1 MVNFK
6 GIFVILLMFFS
17 FSLNAQTISSND
29 CNDKIKNIFIKINN
43 EFNESEIDAAERES
57 LTTKVFDNI
66 LGKGD
71 STLSEKKDNLRN
83 NLGTCFSSPLEKDI
97 AIKIL
102 RILYGEV
109 VNNPVK
115 IISVIWGD
123 FWDVNVDFNEENF
136 NKSTNIVNLIPDII
150 KSYNNVIFIIGLFLL
165 SVIYSK
171 ELMSLLNTDK
181 NKSLKFFGKNTLRI
195 LTGFSMIAPLPL
207 FEGYSL
213 IQFIFIIMIILAVL
227 ISKVLWMF
235 ILLSINFSYYER
247 DLELMVEEYDVKNSY
262 RDSIVSNVM
271 MHYCDIEK
279 REYFINKDLYQF
291 NNKKSLLEE
300 NEYYKCLQNHTPEN
314 QEAVY
319 IPDSIKVGQECAIK
333 YKSDSLNYNYYCG
346 YIENFNRLNSEE
358 SQLPKKIYRDLGIE
372 SSEYQGILRDIA
384 KNLRKYICR
393 VDGDDILDSSNKDFN
408 CPVMVGEDY
417 AYNPLTDYII
427 FNNKSFSDENEKRTF
442 RNSLA
447 LTSKKQIEDYFKTK
461 LPIVASGVLGFK
473 DESEAEKEREK
484 LERFLSLYEK
494 GFAMAGSVFYEKID
508 YMTPN
513 YDTIKSFEKAYSVD
527 STISGSTKQDRRK
540 VGGKGANLSFSQ
552 ASDVSF
558 RSAFILFQEYMSGD
572 LEEFLNEEEEVK
584 KQKKSIILG
593 IGELVNSKT
602 SCVVDFKTCHVNS
615 INPFLDLMYYG
626 NDMIVKG
633 TYAKLILGAVTY
645 GYNKWFSESIQ
656 NKKYAANRGNEILE
670 FISTILSIYL
680 LVGFFFAVLLP
691 FIPFFTFAALFF
703 GWILQTFKVIMSSQI
718 LSLYFLIPDENED
731 IAGKEKKIYKLLIK
745 TALTPLFLLTGFIV
759 TLIIANVSISL
770 INVWLS
776 IMLNNLNL
784 HPEMGTVLGILNGII
799 GVLIYAV
806 LVTLA
811 IIKANEAIAGIPKA
825 ISQWLDL
832 ELEEEKA
839 FNQLQSM
846 VQSHILPHMKGKLF
860 F

>member
-1 MVNFK
+1 MKNFK
-6 GIFVILLMFFS
+6 GIFAILLMFFS
-17 FSLNAQTISSND
+17 FSLNAETVNAND
-29 CNDKIKNIFIKINN
+29 CNDKIKNIFIQINN
-43 EFNESEIDAAERES
+43 EFNESEVDASERES
-57 LTTKVFDNI
+57 LTNKVFDNI
-66 LGKGD
+66 LGEGN
-71 STLSEKKDNLRN
+71 STLMEKKNNLRN
-83 NLGTCFSSPLEKDI
+83 NLGSCFSSPLEKDV

-109 VNNPVK
+109 INNPVR

-123 FWDVNVDFNEENF
+123 FWDTNVEFNEENF
-136 NKSTNIVNLIPDII
+136 NKSTDIVNLIPEII

-171 ELMSLLNTDK
+171 ELMSILNPDK
-181 NKSLKFFGKNTLRI
+181 SKSLKFFGKNTLRI

-207 FEGYSL
+207 FEGYSMV
-213 IQFIFIIMIILAVL
+213 QFLFIVMIILAIL

-235 ILLSINFSYYER
+235 ILLSINFSYYEK
-247 DLELMVEEYDVKNSY
+247 DLELMVEEYDVKSSY
-262 RDSIVSNVM
+262 TDSIISNVM

-279 REYFINKDLYQF
+279 REVFLNKDLYQF
-291 NNKKSLLEE
+291 NNKKSLLDQ
-300 NEYYKCLQNHTPEN
+300 NEYYQCLQGNVTEPSTS
-314 QEAVY
+314 AY
-319 IPDSIKVGQECAIK
+319 IPNSIKIGQECARK

-346 YIENFNRLNSEE
+346 YIENFDKLDSKE
-358 SQLPKKIYRDLGIE
+358 SQLPVKIYNDLGIE
-372 SSEYQGILRDIA
+372 SSEYQSILRGIA
-384 KNLRKYICR
+384 KNLRKYVCR
-393 VDGDDILDSSNKDFN
+393 VDGDNILDPSNKDFH
-408 CPVMVGEDY
+408 CPVMAGDDY
-417 AYNPLTDYII
+417 AYDPKTDFII
-427 FNNKSFSDENEKRTF
+427 FNNKSFSSENEERSF

-447 LTSKKQIEDYFKTK
+447 LTSKRQIEDYFKIR
-461 LPIVASGVLGFK
+461 LPIVASGVLGYK
-473 DESEAEKEREK
+473 DKNTIDEEREK

-513 YDTIKSFEKAYSVD
+513 YDVIKSFEKAYSVD
-527 STISGSTKQDRRK
+527 STIDGATKQDIRK
-540 VGGKGANLSFSQ
+540 VGGKGAGLSFSQ
-552 ASDVSF
+552 VSDVSF
-558 RSAFILFQEYMSGD
+558 RSASILLKDFLSGD
-572 LEEFLNEEEEVK
+572 LEEFLEGEEESK
-584 KQKKSIILG
+584 QQKKSIILG
-593 IGELVNSKT
+593 IGELVGSKT

-633 TYAKLILGAVTY
+633 TYAKIVVGAVTY
-645 GYNKWFSESIQ
+645 GYNKWFAESIE
-656 NKKYAANRGNEILE
+656 NERYAANRGNEILE

-680 LVGFFFAVLLP
+680 LVGFFFGVLLP

-759 TLIIANVSISL
+759 TLIIANISISL

-806 LVTLA
+806 LVTFA
-811 IIKANEAIAGIPKA
+811 VIKANEAIAGIPKA

-839 FNQLQSM
+839 FNQLQSI